1 LLSATTNVQAIDA
14 TAAEFLHAAVALGP
28 LALDV
33 NASSS
38 AGCADELPLPS
49 VAVATNEVDGGSVRR
64 GSESGA
70 EAAVVPNHSSP
81 AVR

>member
-14 TAAEFLHAAVALGP
+14 TAAEFLRAAVVLGP